1 MRRGEDNV
9 VVVGSGAAG
18 LAAALAAVE
27 AGASVTLL
35 EHADHV
41 GGTTAISGGVAWI
54 PANHLAIAAGLD
66 DTTDDALRYLRAIGQ
81 GDYDDELVQVFVH
94 DAADV
99 ACSIEQRTRL
109 RWSLLADWPDYQA
122 GLPGGRAGGRSIWP
136 EPLELPAAVA
146 GMVQTS
152 PELPPPRPSDGRTT
166 DAVVFRGP
174 VRGRVLVGAMLEAV
188 LERGVTVEVGVRGGR
203 PHSSRTARCA
213 ASTRE
218 ASIASGAS
226 SSRPAAFSTT
236 PISRARSCPDLPDAL
251 APMGTPGCSG
261 DALRFTSDLGVA
273 LGNMSEA
280 WWMPALC
287 VPGETLDG
295 EPFYRPLHHEHAQ
308 PGALMV
314 DREGRRFVDEA
325 QNYGD
330 VGRSML
336 RFDAGSFD
344 YPAAPC
350 WLVFDSTYRRRTP
363 IGPIGPDDPDPA
375 WMRTADDV
383 DSLGDALGLPPGALG
398 RTVARFNAD
407 AARGVDT
414 RFGRGDHVYDRWI
427 GDARAEHPTLAPLAS
442 PPFYAV
448 EVRPGCLGTKGGPR
462 TDASGRVRRNK
473 GGFVDGLYAAGNA
486 AASPFGIG
494 TAGGGSTIGPALV
507 FGTRAGVAAA
517 TDASGQ
523 PTQEMEHGD
532 GAGGARRWSDSVYEA
547 FC

>member
-1 MRRGEDNV
+1 MPEMRRGEDNV

-18 LAAALAAVE
+18 LAAALAAAD
-27 AGASVTLL
+27 AGAEVALL

-54 PANHLAIAAGLD
+54 PANHLATAAGLG
-66 DTTDDALRYLRAIGQ
+66 DTADDALRYLRALGQ
-81 GDYDDELVQVFVH
+81 GDYDDALVQVFVH
-94 DAADV
+94 SAAEV
-99 ACSIEQRTRL
+99 ACTIEQRTRL
-109 RWSLLADWPDYQA
+109 RWSLLADWPDYHA
-122 GLPGGRAGGRSIWP
+122 ELPGGRAGGRSIWP
-136 EPLELPAAVA
+136 EPLELPASVA
-146 GMVQTS
+146 GLVQTS
-152 PELPPPRPSDGRTT
+152 PESSDASAAHSSDGRVT

-188 LERGVTVEVGVRGGR
+188 LEQGVTVEVGVPVGGLLVEDGTVRGVRAGGIDRLGR
-203 PHSSRTARCA
+203 VVLATGGFQHDADLAR
-213 ASTRE
+213 
-218 ASIASGAS
+218 
-226 SSRPAAFSTT
+226 AF
-236 PISRARSCPDLPDAL
+236 LPGPPEVL
-251 APMGTPGCSG
+251 APMGTPGCTG
-261 DALRFTSDLGVA
+261 DALRWTAGLGVA

-280 WWMPALC
+280 WWMPAVF

-295 EPFYRPLHHEHAQ
+295 APFYRPLHHERAQ

-336 RFDAGSFD
+336 RFDAGSFA

-350 WLVFDSTYRRRTP
+350 WLVFDSAYRRRTP
-363 IGPIGPDDPDPA
+363 VGPIGPNDPDPA
-375 WMRTADDV
+375 WMRRADDI
-383 DSLGDALGLPPGALG
+383 DALGDALGLPPGSLG
-398 RTVARFNAD
+398 RTVERFNAD

-414 RFGRGDHVYDRWI
+414 RFGRGDHGYDRWI
-427 GDARAEHPTLAPLAS
+427 GDARAEHPTLAALAS
-442 PPFYAV
+442 PPFYAI

-462 TDASGRVRRNK
+462 TDASARVRRNN
-473 GGFVDGLYAAGNA
+473 GGVVDGLYAAGNA

-517 TDASGQ
+517 TDAKA
-523 PTQEMEHGD
+523 TGD
-532 GAGGARRWSDSVYEA
+532 GQ
-547 FC
+547 

>member
-1 MRRGEDNV
+1 MRRDEDNV

-35 EHADHV
+35 EHAEHV

-81 GDYDDELVQVFVH
+81 GDYDDALVQVFVH

-99 ACSIEQRTRL
+99 VCTIEQHTRL

-136 EPLELPAAVA
+136 EPLELPTAVA

-188 LERGVTVEVGVRGGR
+188 LERGVIVEVGVRVDGPLVEDGAVRGVHAGGSDR
-203 PHSSRTARCA
+203 LGRVVFATGGFQHDADLARTFLP
-213 ASTRE
+213 
-218 ASIASGAS
+218 G
-226 SSRPAAFSTT
+226 P
-236 PISRARSCPDLPDAL
+236 PDVF
-251 APMGTPGCSG
+251 APMGTPGCAG
-261 DALRFTSDLGVA
+261 DALRWTADLGVA

-280 WWMPALC
+280 WWMPALS
-287 VPGETLDG
+287 VPGETLNG
-295 EPFYRPLHHEHAQ
+295 EPFYRPLHHERAQ

-314 DREGRRFVDEA
+314 DRAGRRFVDEA

-363 IGPIGPDDPDPA
+363 IGPIAPDDPDPA
-375 WMRTADDV
+375 WMHTADDV
-383 DSLGDALGLPPGALG
+383 DALGVALGLPPGALG
-398 RTVARFNAD
+398 RTVARFNTD

-427 GDARAEHPTLAPLAS
+427 GDTRAEHPNLAPLVS
-442 PPFYAV
+442 PPFYAI

-462 TDASGRVRRNK
+462 TDASGRVRRNN

-517 TDASGQ
+517 TDTRGAEGSG
-523 PTQEMEHGD
+523 
-532 GAGGARRWSDSVYEA
+532 
-547 FC
+547 